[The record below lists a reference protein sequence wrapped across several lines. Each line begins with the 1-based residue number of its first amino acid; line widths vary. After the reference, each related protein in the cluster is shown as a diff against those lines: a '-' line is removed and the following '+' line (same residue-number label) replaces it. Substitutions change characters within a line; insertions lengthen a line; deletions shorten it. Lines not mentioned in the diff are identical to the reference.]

1 MKRGEGMG
9 GGERKKKMYEKSVLP
24 RVSVSVGETLVVS
37 RHTAGVKRPEDQK
50 RDRVLSA

>member
-9 GGERKKKMYEKSVLP
+9 AEREKKKMYEKRVLL
-24 RVSVSVGETLVVS
+24 RVSVSVGETLVAS